1 MGFFTQ
7 IKEKLVGKSTK
18 QNEKYVVGLDK
29 SSETFSDRI
38 NELAARFREINDEY
52 FEELENTLIMADVG
66 VSMVMKIVSEIKTEV
81 RIRNITDPREIN
93 DIIVDKT
100 FVIYANESVM
110 STKINYAA
118 EGLTVILMVGV
129 NGAGKTTTIG
139 KLAHRIVHDE
149 GKKVVVAAG
158 DTFRA
163 GAIDQL
169 AVWAERVGVDIVKGK
184 EGGDPSAVVFDALNK
199 AKETGADVLICDTA
213 GRLQNKVNLMNEL
226 EKMNRIIK
234 RVVPEGP
241 HETLLVVDATTGQN
255 GVSQAIEFSKITDI
269 TGIVLTKMD
278 GTAKGGIVLS
288 IKDQLNIPV
297 KFIGLG
303 EQVDDLQEFDLEQY
317 IYGLCKGLVEE
328 A

>member
-93 DIIVDKT
+93 DIIVDKM

-226 EKMNRIIK
+226 GKMNRIIK

>member
-52 FEELENTLIMADVG
+52 FEELENILIMADVG

-93 DIIVDKT
+93 DIIVDKM

-110 STKINYAA
+110 STKINYSA

-149 GKKVVVAAG
+149 GKKVIVAAG

-199 AKETGADVLICDTA
+199 AKETEADVLICDTA

>member
-52 FEELENTLIMADVG
+52 FEELENILIMADVG

-93 DIIVDKT
+93 DIIVDKM

-110 STKINYAA
+110 STKINYSA

-199 AKETGADVLICDTA
+199 AKETGADVLICDT

-255 GVSQAIEFSKITDI
+255 GVSQAIEFSKITAI

>member
-52 FEELENTLIMADVG
+52 FEELENILIMADVG

-93 DIIVDKT
+93 DIIVDKL

-110 STKINYAA
+110 STKINYSA

-241 HETLLVVDATTGQN
+241 H
-255 GVSQAIEFSKITDI
+255 SKITDI

>member
-52 FEELENTLIMADVG
+52 FEELENILIMADVG
-66 VSMVMKIVSEIKTEV
+66 VSMVMKIVSEIKSEV

-93 DIIVDKT
+93 DIIVDKM